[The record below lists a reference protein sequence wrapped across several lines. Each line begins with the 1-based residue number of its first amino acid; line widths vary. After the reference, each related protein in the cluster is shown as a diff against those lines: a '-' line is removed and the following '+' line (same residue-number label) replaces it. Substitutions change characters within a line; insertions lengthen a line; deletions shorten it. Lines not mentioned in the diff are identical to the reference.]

1 MRKLKIYLDTSIINF
16 LHADDAPEY
25 MAITKEFFDNYIND
39 YNVFISELLL
49 IEINRTKNTKRR
61 QLLLSEISNYQ
72 LEVYDVITEEIQSL
86 SDKYIESGI
95 IPINKIDDSMHI
107 AFATFYEFDIL
118 LSWNFRHLANIK
130 KQMAVNAINE
140 REGYTKKLSLINP
153 MEVIYEK

>member
-61 QLLLSEISNYQ
+61 QLLLSEINNYQ

-86 SDKYIESGI
+86 SDKYMESGI